1 MNNLEPIVTVK
12 SLNKTYLLKSGD
24 VVALDQI
31 DLEIK
36 RGEFV
41 GLIRPSGS
49 GKTTLINTIAG
60 LLTQTEGKVVIDGTD
75 MGTLSDNE
83 VREFRLNNI
92 GMIFQEHLLVDSL
105 TALDNVE
112 IPLIFTRENFK
123 ERRKRARALLKRVGM
138 KKKEKHLPSDLS
150 GGEQQRIGIC
160 RALMTNPKILLA
172 DEPTGDLDTRTGN
185 EIIKLFKQIVE
196 EDGIS
201 IIMVSH
207 DPRHQ
212 KHFDRMIKLRDGKL
226 DLGSTHD

>member
-1 MNNLEPIVTVK
+1 MTKLQPIVEIK
-12 SLNKTYLLKSGD
+12 SLNKTYQVKSGD
-24 VVALDQI
+24 VMALDQI
-31 DLEIK
+31 DLEINP
-36 RGEFV
+36 GEFV
-41 GLIRPSGS
+41 GLIGPSGS

-60 LLTQTEGKVVIDGTD
+60 LITQTEGEVVINGID
-75 MGTLSDNE
+75 MSNLSDAE

-112 IPLIFTRENFK
+112 IPLIFNGENYK
-123 ERRKRARALLKRVGM
+123 TRRKKARKLLKRVGL

-226 DLGSTHD
+226 DVDSIHD